1 MTPENSPKQG
11 RLRLSLSV
19 IAALFLIACGL
30 TVYVT
35 LHDIRASVERDDDIL
50 TAEVRDAAKEI
61 ERHLTDRHKLV
72 QQFAAGN
79 TDLLNAIA
87 ADPSDIAL
95 RQQAAA
101 SLRQQFPGY
110 FTFTIADRD
119 GNDLID
125 DLQGFVGTACVDSIR
140 EYVGHVTG
148 STGAADY
155 RTVIHPQAN
164 NYHFDVMA
172 PWTDGDDVKG
182 VFFVSFF
189 PTALRSILQ
198 AHQGAGHQLAI
209 INTARPYLLE
219 VNTLGARDKI
229 SVRRDINLTEDEQAR
244 IKAAVDIP
252 GSYWRVVGYPRANLH
267 GQFSADAWFRA
278 GLILSLIG
286 FVAGTAAIVIGNRR
300 RT

>member
-1 MTPENSPKQG
+1 M
-11 RLRLSLSV
+11 RLYLSV

-30 TVYVT
+30 TVYGT
-35 LHDIRASVERDDDIL
+35 LQDIRASVERDNEIL
-50 TAEVRDAAKEI
+50 AAEVRDAAQEI
-61 ERHLTDRHKLV
+61 ERHLADRQKLV
-72 QQFAAGN
+72 QQFADENPAR
-79 TDLLNAIA
+79 LNAL
-87 ADPSDIAL
+87 ADTPNDAEL
-95 RQQAAA
+95 RHRIAA
-101 SLRQQFPGY
+101 SLRQRFPGY

-125 DLQGFVGTACVDSIR
+125 DLEGFVGTACVDSIR
-140 EYVGHVTG
+140 EYVGHLT
-148 STGAADY
+148 SPTGAGADY

-172 PWTDGDDVKG
+172 PWMDGDDVKG

-198 AHQGAGHQLAI
+198 ANQGAGHQLAI

-219 VNTLGARDKI
+219 VNSLGARDKI
-229 SVRRDINLTEDEQAR
+229 SARRDINLTQDEQAR

-267 GQFSADAWFRA
+267 EQYRADAWFRTSM
-278 GLILSLIG
+278 ILSLIG
-286 FVAGTAAIVIGNRR
+286 FIAGAAAMLVGKRR